1 MFEFSTHL
9 FSLES
14 QITFVGERIKALI
27 LEIENV
33 SQIIFSNT
41 KQNSHAQSRKQNFE
55 MEISESNI
63 SSNLSLVSKVSPIII
78 RTLLC
83 SIFSSCFPFSGGLT
97 HFNITFLIIVVPINR
112 KLEFLYCF
120 NNSRP
125 AGRTRE

>member
-41 KQNSHAQSRKQNFE
+41 KQNSHAQSRKQNFK

-63 SSNLSLVSKVSPIII
+63 
-78 RTLLC
+78 
-83 SIFSSCFPFSGGLT
+83 
-97 HFNITFLIIVVPINR
+97 
-112 KLEFLYCF
+112 
-120 NNSRP
+120 
-125 AGRTRE
+125 